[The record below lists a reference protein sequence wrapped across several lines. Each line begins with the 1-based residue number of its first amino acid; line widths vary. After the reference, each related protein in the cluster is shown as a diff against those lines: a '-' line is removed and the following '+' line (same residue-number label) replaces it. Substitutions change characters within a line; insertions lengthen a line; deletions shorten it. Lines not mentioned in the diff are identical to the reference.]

1 MMHQSLQ
8 TITGTPCKQG
18 DDSAAD
24 TNGVFDL
31 WFGSAAREKHAN
43 TEPYAQGP
51 RNTTGVA

>member
-1 MMHQSLQ
+1 MHQSLQ